1 MRSAGARSWAAG
13 AVLAAGLASCG
24 PAAEHANRP
33 RPPASIDVTAAI
45 AGGRIH
51 LSRAAFGAGPVVL
64 LIANQ
69 TARPQRLTFET
80 ADSEARPG
88 ITVTSPPIAPA
99 GTATVEVDVP
109 RGRYRVRT
117 NRRDVRPA
125 SVRVG
130 PARRSAQDALLSP

>member
-1 MRSAGARSWAAG
+1 MLGAGVRSWAAG
-13 AVLAAGLASCG
+13 AVLAAGLAACG

-51 LSRAAFGAGPVVL
+51 LSPAAFGAGPVVL
-64 LIANQ
+64 LVANQ
-69 TARPQRLTFET
+69 TARSQRLTFET

-99 GTATVEVDVP
+99 GTATVEVDGS
-109 RGRYRVRT
+109 RGRHRGRPKP
-117 NRRDVRPA
+117 RDVPPA
-125 SVRVG
+125 S
-130 PARRSAQDALLSP
+130 